1 MLPDFS
7 HTPNRKIGMTM
18 VETAFDAELNAMR
31 SRIEPLE
38 KLVHAFAGSLPAPL
52 HYHSG
57 QEHYGVRFGKPD
69 VRHFCLLKAVRV
81 VSALNA
87 AITLARGGYTQEI
100 GVLMRILIECTTHIE
115 FVLDCRDEGG
125 VLEPA
130 ADKYIK
136 DYFSDFARGPD
147 GGLRGIRID
156 QVLRGRTFNA
166 TAGRPSHR

>member
-1 MLPDFS
+1 
-7 HTPNRKIGMTM
+7 MTM